1 MNKLY
6 EVVRQHN
13 EDSDYFTIFNTNQE
27 QYCDEDGNPIRYD
40 NFEDAKSECD
50 ILNNE
55 RNKV

>member
-6 EVVRQHN
+6 EVVRQRN
-13 EDSDYFTIFNTNQE
+13 EDSDYFTIFNGQE
-27 QYCDEDGNPIRYD
+27 QYCDDDGNPIHYD

>member
-1 MNKLY
+1 MNTLY

-13 EDSDYFTIFNTNQE
+13 EDSDYFTIFNGQE

-55 RNKV
+55 RSKE